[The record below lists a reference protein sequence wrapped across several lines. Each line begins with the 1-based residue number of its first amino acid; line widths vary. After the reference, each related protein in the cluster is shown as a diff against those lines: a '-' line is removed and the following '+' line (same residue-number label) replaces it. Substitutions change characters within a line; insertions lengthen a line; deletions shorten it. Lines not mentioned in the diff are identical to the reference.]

1 MTKLPLELLTALGE
15 ILVLTV
21 GIGLLSTLGLY
32 LDLLALEAVSTGQ
45 LTFGVWLCLL
55 GTIAFYFGIYA
66 MGLTEL
72 LPRLRLLTTRRAAPQ
87 SPEPR
92 SRR

>member
-1 MTKLPLELLTALGE
+1 MTKLPLELITALSE
-15 ILVLTV
+15 ILVLAV
-21 GIGLLSTLGLY
+21 GTSLLSTLGLY
-32 LDLLALEAVSTGQ
+32 LDLLAIEAVSTGQ
-45 LTFGVWLCLL
+45 LTFGLWLCAL
-55 GTIAFYFGIYA
+55 GAIALYFGLYA

-72 LPRLRLLTTRRAAPQ
+72 LPRLRSLATRRGEPQ